1 MPREHRLPSGHRVF
15 AQYAH
20 APNALGY
27 CGPPGSERL
36 QAVACG
42 AAPDTDVVALAKQFS
57 GAWPYQEVIAQLAGI
72 PDPLDENVVRAYW
85 TSDEL
90 SDRIDRAEF
99 GAALLA
105 RLASQAG
112 HYWKHL
118 TEDLLGEAAP
128 THNFHVFGVYPW
140 SRLLDTGMP
149 QPLQVLDSCR
159 IRWGEVVGVDHDRA
173 VVRSRRLSW
182 DAPGCRSGPNRTT
195 RPTTACPRVHSS
207 PISPWVTGWRCTGI
221 SCATVST
228 RIGWSGCAGRRNGNL
243 HRPISACLGK
253 RPRPHENGPTR
264 TFPSYHDYNSR
275 PVAGSEPT

>member
-1 MPREHRLPSGHRVF
+1 MPREHTMPSGHRVF

-42 AAPDTDVVALAKQFS
+42 GAPDTDVVALAKQFS
-57 GAWPYQEVIAQLAGI
+57 GAWPYQEVIAKLAGI
-72 PDPLDENVVRAYW
+72 PDPLDERVVRAYW

-90 SDRIDRAEF
+90 SGRIDRAEF

-159 IRWGEVVGVDHDRA
+159 IRWGEVVGLDHDRA

-182 DAPGCRSGPNRTT
+182 DGTRLSLGAEQDDPADYRVPEGAFVNDLTVGDRVAVHWDFVCDRLDPDRVDRLREQTEWQLAQTNQRLIRQATPAPRKRT
-195 RPTTACPRVHSS
+195 
-207 PISPWVTGWRCTGI
+207 GEN
-221 SCATVST
+221 VSQ
-228 RIGWSGCAGRRNGNL
+228 L
-243 HRPISACLGK
+243 P
-253 RPRPHENGPTR
+253 
-264 TFPSYHDYNSR
+264 
-275 PVAGSEPT
+275 

>member
-1 MPREHRLPSGHRVF
+1 MTPPGHRVF

-42 AAPDTDVVALAKQFS
+42 GAPETDVVALAKQFS
-57 GAWPYQEVIAQLAGI
+57 GAWPYQEVIARLAGI
-72 PDPLDENVVRAYW
+72 PDPLDERVVRAYW

-90 SDRIDRAEF
+90 SDHIDLAEF

-105 RLASQAG
+105 RLAPQAG

-118 TEDLLGEAAP
+118 TEDLLEEAAP

-140 SRLLDTGMP
+140 SRLLGTGMP

-159 IRWGEVVGVDHDRA
+159 IRWGQVVGIDADRA
-173 VVRSRRLSW
+173 VVRSHRLSW
-182 DAPGCRSGPNRTT
+182 DGTRLSLGREQDDPADYRVPEGAFVNDLTVGDQVAVHWDFVCDRLDAEQVGRLRGQTEWQLAQTNQRLAREVSPTSPKRTD
-195 RPTTACPRVHSS
+195 AH
-207 PISPWVTGWRCTGI
+207 
-221 SCATVST
+221 VSQ
-228 RIGWSGCAGRRNGNL
+228 L
-243 HRPISACLGK
+243 P
-253 RPRPHENGPTR
+253 
-264 TFPSYHDYNSR
+264 
-275 PVAGSEPT
+275 